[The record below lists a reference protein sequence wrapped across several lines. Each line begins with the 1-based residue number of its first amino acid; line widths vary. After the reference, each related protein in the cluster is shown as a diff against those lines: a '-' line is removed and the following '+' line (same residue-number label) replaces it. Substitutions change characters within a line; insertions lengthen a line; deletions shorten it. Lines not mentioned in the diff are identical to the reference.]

1 MEYDPD
7 EALRLENQ
15 LCFPLYAAARRVTGM
30 YTPHL
35 KALGL
40 TYTQYVVMLVLWER
54 DGLSVSEIGQRLLL
68 DSGTLTPLLK
78 KLESKG
84 YISRKRSAEDGRSLV
99 LGLTPEGAALKDD
112 ALPIPAQIGTC
123 LGLSGDEAKTLYSL
137 IGTILTHLLK
147 EKQHGIY

>member
-40 TYTQYVVMLVLWER
+40 TYTQYVVMLVLWEH

-78 KLESKG
+78 KLESDGLVIRRRSERDERSVEITLTGKG
-84 YISRKRSAEDGRSLV
+84 RDLKTAAAGVPLAVGSCISLQ
-99 LGLTPEGAALKDD
+99 P
-112 ALPIPAQIGTC
+112 
-123 LGLSGDEAKTLYSL
+123 DEAAELYR
-137 IGTILTHLLK
+137 LLYK
-147 EKQHGIY
+147 LM

>member
-40 TYTQYVVMLVLWER
+40 TYTQYVVMLVLWEH

-78 KLESKG
+78 KLESDGLVIRRRSERDERSVEITLTGKG
-84 YISRKRSAEDGRSLV
+84 RDLK
-99 LGLTPEGAALKDD
+99 TAAAGVPL
-112 ALPIPAQIGTC
+112 AVGSCIPLQP
-123 LGLSGDEAKTLYSL
+123 DEAAELYR
-137 IGTILTHLLK
+137 LLYK
-147 EKQHGIY
+147 LM